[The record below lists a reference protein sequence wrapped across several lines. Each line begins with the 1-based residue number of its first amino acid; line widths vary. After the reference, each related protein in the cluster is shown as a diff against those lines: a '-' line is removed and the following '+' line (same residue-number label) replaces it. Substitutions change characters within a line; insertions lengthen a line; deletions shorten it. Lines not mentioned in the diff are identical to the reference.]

1 MKNNFFIKC
10 NMIIHS
16 ELEFKKYGIEIKLPF
31 YFHIADIKDD
41 FLSENNTNEL
51 EFYGKDIYFQN
62 ENHMKI
68 SKYKKMLQYIDL
80 FQLTLDNCDEKDD
93 SIFSLT
99 KEYRGGRIF
108 KDIDSLYIF
117 LVDILGFTEID
128 FSQINIFIK
137 EQQIR
142 LVNNFVKMLEEEIE
156 LGNGKKDPSESFMVL
171 RCAYE
176 LNHSV
181 IFPENIG
188 KSISEFSFRE
198 LRTQRIYMAKKCEIE
213 KIQYDEVMK
222 DSKNK
227 KPKGIGC

>member
-1 MKNNFFIKC
+1 M
-10 NMIIHS
+10 
-16 ELEFKKYGIEIKLPF
+16 
-31 YFHIADIKDD
+31 
-41 FLSENNTNEL
+41 
-51 EFYGKDIYFQN
+51 
-62 ENHMKI
+62 
-68 SKYKKMLQYIDL
+68 
-80 FQLTLDNCDEKDD
+80 
-93 SIFSLT
+93 
-99 KEYRGGRIF
+99 
-108 KDIDSLYIF
+108 
-117 LVDILGFTEID
+117 
-128 FSQINIFIK
+128 
-137 EQQIR
+137 
-142 LVNNFVKMLEEEIE
+142 E

>member
-1 MKNNFFIKC
+1 MKNNFF
-10 NMIIHS
+10 
-16 ELEFKKYGIEIKLPF
+16 IKLPF

-142 LVNNFVKMLEEEIE
+142 LVNNFVKMLEEEME